1 MESADKIK
9 DLDSRIEAAKVELK
23 KLEEERK
30 YWAQFKEI
38 NISLFRN
45 LAIIVRY

>member
-9 DLDSRIEAAKVELK
+9 DLDSRIEAAKGELE